1 VTCGS
6 LYFGLYPWFVI
17 SSNEHRN
24 HQFRA
29 KYKDQSTKHVFVICV
44 MSEHIVQPRI
54 YLVIFLA
61 LLVGTGLTVFAA
73 FYDFPGPLNAIVALT
88 IAVIKATLVILF
100 FMHVRY
106 SGRLIWLVIG
116 SALFWLAIMFA
127 ITFSDYSSR
136 GWLPIST
143 T

>member
-1 VTCGS
+1 
-6 LYFGLYPWFVI
+6 
-17 SSNEHRN
+17 
-24 HQFRA
+24 
-29 KYKDQSTKHVFVICV
+29 

-88 IAVIKATLVILF
+88 IAVIKATLVVLF

>member
-1 VTCGS
+1 
-6 LYFGLYPWFVI
+6 
-17 SSNEHRN
+17 
-24 HQFRA
+24 
-29 KYKDQSTKHVFVICV
+29 

-61 LLVGTGLTVFAA
+61 LIVGTGLTVFAA

-88 IAVIKATLVILF
+88 IAVIKATLVILY